1 MKMKFI
7 NRLLLA
13 LYALVWLLALVCVA
27 LGFLAPGV
35 FQPVLDL
42 IKDALN
48 AIPFLPYILLGVM
61 AVWSIGMFLLAFKR
75 EKRGDK
81 GNVALQNTENGA
93 VNVTVGALETLVKE
107 AIGQNDEVLE
117 LKSQVVNHEDSI
129 TVLVRMVLSSTAHI
143 PNVTMLM
150 QRNIKRFIEEFSGI
164 AVREVIITVTEVR
177 SPEPAAK
184 KRGLKNGKA
193 PESIMAPAA
202 PLPAHQEKT
211 ETPAALP
218 VNEPVVEQP
227 VQEPVVEQ
235 PAPEPVVETPAPEP
249 VVETPAP
256 EPAVEEPVQE
266 PVVEEPA
273 EEPIVEQPAQELT
286 VELPAEEP
294 VVEQEHS
301 DEPR

>member
-1 MKMKFI
+1 MKMKFF

-13 LYALVWLLALVCVA
+13 LYALIWLLALAATA

-107 AIGQNDEVLE
+107 AIGQSDEVLE

-164 AVREVIITVTEVR
+164 AVREVVITVTEVR

-184 KRGLKNGKA
+184 KRGLKNGKT
-193 PESIMAPAA
+193 PESIMAPAS
-202 PLPAHQEKT
+202 PLPAHKDA
-211 ETPAALP
+211 PAALP
-218 VNEPVVEQP
+218 VNE
-227 VQEPVVEQ
+227 Q
-235 PAPEPVVETPAPEP
+235 PAPEIVVPAEQPAEPVAEPVETPA
-249 VVETPAP
+249 AP
-256 EPAVEEPVQE
+256 
-266 PVVEEPA
+266 VEEPA
-273 EEPIVEQPAQELT
+273 PETPAEAIAEAAETPAEEPAPET
-286 VELPAEEP
+286 PAEEP
-294 VVEQEHS
+294 VITVSVEDETDEHA
-301 DEPR
+301 

>member
-1 MKMKFI
+1 MKMRFF

-13 LYALVWLLALVCVA
+13 LYALAWLLALA
-27 LGFLAPGV
+27 ATAMGFLAPGV
-35 FQPVLDL
+35 FQPVLDI
-42 IKDALN
+42 IKRALDAL
-48 AIPFLPYILLGVM
+48 PWLPYALLGLM
-61 AVWSIGMFLLAFKR
+61 AVWSLGMFCMAFKR
-75 EKRGDK
+75 DKRGVKD
-81 GNVALQNTENGA
+81 NVALQNTENGA
-93 VNVTVGALETLVKE
+93 VNIAVGALETMVQE
-107 AIGQNDEVLE
+107 AIGRSDEVLE

-129 TVLVRMVLSSTAHI
+129 TVQVRMVLSSSAHI

-218 VNEPVVEQP
+218 VNEPVVQAP

-249 VVETPAP
+249 
-256 EPAVEEPVQE
+256 AVEEHVQE

>member
-42 IKDALN
+42 IKQALS

-107 AIGQNDEVLE
+107 AIGHSDEVLE

-202 PLPAHQEKT
+202 PLPARQEEP

-218 VNEPVVEQP
+218 VNEPVAQAP
-227 VQEPVVEQ
+227 VQEPVVET
-235 PAPEPVVETPAPEP
+235 PVPEPVVEVPAQEP
-249 VVETPAP
+249 VIEQPAP
-256 EPAVEEPVQE
+256 EPAVEEP
-266 PVVEEPA
+266 A
-273 EEPIVEQPAQELT
+273 EEPEQTLT
-286 VELPAEEP
+286 VELPDEEPAAEE
-294 VVEQEHS
+294 ETT
-301 DEPR
+301 DEAQ

>member
-202 PLPAHQEKT
+202 PRPAHQEKT

-235 PAPEPVVETPAPEP
+235 PAPEP

>member
-1 MKMKFI
+1 M
-7 NRLLLA
+7 
-13 LYALVWLLALVCVA
+13 
-27 LGFLAPGV
+27 
-35 FQPVLDL
+35 
-42 IKDALN
+42 
-48 AIPFLPYILLGVM
+48 
-61 AVWSIGMFLLAFKR
+61 
-75 EKRGDK
+75 
-81 GNVALQNTENGA
+81 
-93 VNVTVGALETLVKE
+93 TVGALETLVKE

-218 VNEPVVEQP
+218 VNEPVVQ
-227 VQEPVVEQ
+227 
-235 PAPEPVVETPAPEP
+235 A
-249 VVETPAP
+249 
-256 EPAVEEPVQE
+256 PVQE

>member
-48 AIPFLPYILLGVM
+48 VIPFLPYILLGVM

-227 VQEPVVEQ
+227 VQEPVQ
-235 PAPEPVVETPAPEP
+235 EPVVEQPVPEP

-301 DEPR
+301 DEAR

>member
-202 PLPAHQEKT
+202 PLPAHQ
-211 ETPAALP
+211 
-218 VNEPVVEQP
+218 
-227 VQEPVVEQ
+227 
-235 PAPEPVVETPAPEP
+235 
-249 VVETPAP
+249 
-256 EPAVEEPVQE
+256 
-266 PVVEEPA
+266 
-273 EEPIVEQPAQELT
+273 
-286 VELPAEEP
+286 
-294 VVEQEHS
+294 
-301 DEPR
+301 

>member
-107 AIGQNDEVLE
+107 AIGHNDEVLE

-227 VQEPVVEQ
+227 VQEPVQ
-235 PAPEPVVETPAPEP
+235 EPVVEQPVPEP

-301 DEPR
+301 DEAR

>member
-1 MKMKFI
+1 M
-7 NRLLLA
+7 
-13 LYALVWLLALVCVA
+13 
-27 LGFLAPGV
+27 
-35 FQPVLDL
+35 L

-218 VNEPVVEQP
+218 VNEPVVQAP

-249 VVETPAP
+249 
-256 EPAVEEPVQE
+256 AVEEHVQE

-301 DEPR
+301 DEAR

>member
-13 LYALVWLLALVCVA
+13 LYALVWLLALAAAA
-27 LGFLAPGV
+27 LSFLAPGV
-35 FQPVLDL
+35 FQPARDL
-42 IKDALN
+42 IRQALG
-48 AIPFLPYILLGVM
+48 AVPFLPYILLGVM
-61 AVWSIGMFLLAFKR
+61 ALWSIAMFLLAFKR

-93 VNVTVGALETLVKE
+93 VNVTVGALETLVRE
-107 AIGQNDEVLE
+107 AIGHSDEVLE
-117 LKSQVVNHEDSI
+117 LKSQVLNHEDSI

-177 SPEPAAK
+177 SPESAAK
-184 KRGLKNGKA
+184 KRGLKNGRK

-202 PLPAHQEKT
+202 PLPPRQDAPGQ

-218 VNEPVVEQP
+218 VNEPGAQPAAEEPAPRPVVEVP
-227 VQEPVVEQ
+227 AQEPVIEEPV
-235 PAPEPVVETPAPEP
+235 PEPVVENPMAEP
-249 VVETPAP
+249 VPD
-256 EPAVEEPVQE
+256 EPVQE
-266 PVVEEPA
+266 LEVSAEEPA
-273 EEPIVEQPAQELT
+273 
-286 VELPAEEP
+286 AEE
-294 VVEQEHS
+294 EHT
-301 DEPR
+301 DEAQ

>member
-13 LYALVWLLALVCVA
+13 LYALVWLLALAGAA
-27 LGFLAPGV
+27 LAFLAPEV
-35 FQPVLDL
+35 FRPALDL
-42 IKDALN
+42 IRRALDAV
-48 AIPFLPYILLGVM
+48 PFLPYILLGVM

-107 AIGQNDEVLE
+107 AIGQSDEVLE
-117 LKSQVVNHEDSI
+117 LKSQVINHEDSI

-202 PLPAHQEKT
+202 PLPARPAESVK

-218 VNEPVVEQP
+218 VNEPMAEAP
-227 VQEPVVEQ
+227 VREPVIEQ
-235 PAPEPVVETPAPEP
+235 PAPEPVVEAPAPEP
-249 VVETPAP
+249 VVEQPEP
-256 EPAVEEPVQE
+256 EPAVEQPEPE
-266 PVVEEPA
+266 PAPEEPA
-273 EEPIVEQPAQELT
+273 QTLA

-294 VVEQEHS
+294 AVEERAS
-301 DEPR
+301 DEAQ

>member
-75 EKRGDK
+75 EKRGNK

-227 VQEPVVEQ
+227 VQEPVQ
-235 PAPEPVVETPAPEP
+235 EPVVEQPVPEP

-256 EPAVEEPVQE
+256 EPAVDEPVQE

-301 DEPR
+301 DEAR